1 MKYRIFFIAAAGTVL
16 AACQSVP
23 PANQPEASESEVC
36 IGDPVVVD
44 NPNEPIDLEAMAK
57 QVECP

>member
-1 MKYRIFFIAAAGTVL
+1 VL